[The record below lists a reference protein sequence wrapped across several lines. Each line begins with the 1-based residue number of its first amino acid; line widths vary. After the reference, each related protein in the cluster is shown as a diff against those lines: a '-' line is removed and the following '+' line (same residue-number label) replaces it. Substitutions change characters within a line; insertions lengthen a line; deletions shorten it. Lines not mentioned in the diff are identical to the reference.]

1 MTLGVDTLGHGWLIA
16 RTGKAMNMAESI
28 SAEELPSTL
37 DHLVEAWHDRAHTR
51 QAFDHYRRTV
61 KEPPPPPSFGDVS
74 ELIAYN
80 QQKERYQEGLA
91 NAQVEMETS
100 RMYYV
105 EIAHKVERF
114 LPPYSPLRYAYQGE
128 RDEFKDKRF
137 VILNTGTEVTVEPY
151 ISGAAY
157 F

>member
-1 MTLGVDTLGHGWLIA
+1 
-16 RTGKAMNMAESI
+16 MAEPI

-37 DHLVEAWHDRAHTR
+37 DHLVEAEHDRANAR
-51 QAFDHYRRTV
+51 RAFDQYRATV
-61 KEPPPPPSFGDVS
+61 KEPPPPPSFGDVA

-80 QQKERYQEGLA
+80 QQRERYQEGLA
-91 NAQVEMETS
+91 NVQVEMETS
-100 RMYYV
+100 RLYYV
-105 EIAHKVERF
+105 EIANKVEQF

-128 RDEFKDKRF
+128 RDEFKDKEF

-151 ISGAAY
+151 IPGASY